1 MITPA
6 DFGAKLL
13 TAAAAISVTVAA
25 MAMAIVPAS
34 PSASLIIGGL
44 A

>member
-13 TAAAAISVTVAA
+13 TAAAAVVVTMSA
-25 MAMAIVPAS
+25 MAFAIVPAT
-34 PSASLIIGGL
+34 PTASILIGGV